1 MTRPITAAS
10 SSELIC
16 RLAEHR
22 PARIKIIGL
31 GGVGC
36 LVLQFLTVF
45 LRNLGRPVR
54 LVLVDGDQFE
64 PANLGRMAFS
74 SMGNKA
80 QVKAAETAAFLGTS
94 DVTVAAVPEF
104 VNAENVGRLIL
115 PGDCVFL
122 AVDNHGT
129 RRLVSEHAETLSDVA
144 IFSGG
149 NDGVNLPEQRGTYGN
164 VQIAIR
170 AGGIARTAPLTRYHP
185 EIAQA
190 AGGLPGPH
198 NCGQL
203 AASQPQIFFT
213 NVAVAS
219 ALLSA
224 FFAYT
229 CGQLTYQEVQ
239 FDVLEARWLP
249 QFPLPA
255 DQLPELPAATP

>member
-1 MTRPITAAS
+1 MTRSIAKTK

-16 RLAEHR
+16 HLAEHQ

-36 LVLQFLTVF
+36 LVLQFLAVF
-45 LRNLGRPVR
+45 LKGLGRPVR
-54 LVLVDGDQFE
+54 LVLIDGDQFE

-80 QVKAAETAAFLGTS
+80 EVKAAETAAFLGTS

-104 VNAENVGRLIL
+104 VNRENVGRLIL

-149 NDGVNLPEQRGTYGN
+149 NDGVNPPQQRGTYGN

-170 AGGIARTAPLTRYHP
+170 SRGFPQTAPLTQYHR

-190 AGGLPGPH
+190 SGALPGDQD
-198 NCGQL
+198 CGQL

-219 ALLSA
+219 GLLNA

-229 CGQLTYQEVQ
+229 CEQLTYQEVQ
-239 FDVLEARWLP
+239 FDILEARWLP
-249 QFPLPA
+249 QFTLSA
-255 DQLPELPAATP
+255 DHVPELLAAAR